1 MLLFLKVTCGLGA
14 RVNPPLLSWSLLM
27 PGLKS
32 VLSEYGLALK
42 VSAEICRF
50 SGLTYKAMAVGH
62 QQGVYLYWT
71 TVMWLGDR
79 KNLVLLLISWDAKC
93 CLNLVWFEFSHR
105 TLKLSD
111 RTYAK
116 LSLWTMLTQSN
127 YSSPQLSSDP
137 QAWGVILV
145 LFRPTHLKETAHSD
159 MWPLQSR
166 WNPLLSLLL
175 RYTTCKCV

>member
-1 MLLFLKVTCGLGA
+1 MDHYTKEQCPEGMFSLLKQRTNRKLKVTFRLGQFLLVYARLYCIFMLLFLKVTCGLGA
-14 RVNPPLLSWSLLM
+14 CVNPPLLSWSLLM

-42 VSAEICRF
+42 VSAEICRI
-50 SGLTYKAMAVGH
+50 SGLTYKATAVGH
-62 QQGVYLYWT
+62 RRGVYLYWT

-137 QAWGVILV
+137 
-145 LFRPTHLKETAHSD
+145 
-159 MWPLQSR
+159 
-166 WNPLLSLLL
+166 
-175 RYTTCKCV
+175 